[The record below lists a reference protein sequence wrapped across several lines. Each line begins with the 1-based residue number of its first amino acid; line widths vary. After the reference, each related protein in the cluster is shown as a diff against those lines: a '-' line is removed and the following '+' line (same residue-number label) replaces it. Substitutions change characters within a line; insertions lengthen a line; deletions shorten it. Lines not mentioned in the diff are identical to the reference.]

1 LSISALQIKNKSGDL
16 ETCEQFPH
24 KVPAV
29 EVEDKEKILRE
40 HVCSMNA
47 VSAMYNNLATDD
59 VISHTPHLNE
69 SEIIMLLLTFQSDSS
84 LKLFEQ
90 LLELAYQP
98 AIDLL
103 HCLLEGR
110 GVSLQ
115 AELLRYEC
123 AKHHS

>member
-1 LSISALQIKNKSGDL
+1 
-16 ETCEQFPH
+16 
-24 KVPAV
+24 
-29 EVEDKEKILRE
+29 
-40 HVCSMNA
+40 
-47 VSAMYNNLATDD
+47 
-59 VISHTPHLNE
+59 
-69 SEIIMLLLTFQSDSS
+69 
-84 LKLFEQ
+84 

-123 AKHHS
+123 AKHES

>member
-1 LSISALQIKNKSGDL
+1 MGEL
-16 ETCEQFPH
+16 ETCKQFPH

-29 EVEDKEKILRE
+29 EVTDGGEVLNP

-47 VSAMYNNLATDD
+47 TLSMFNNLLDD
-59 VISHTPHLNE
+59 KVILNIPQLNE
-69 SEIIMLLLTFQSDSS
+69 SKNIMLIFSLQTDNS

-123 AKHHS
+123 AKHDE